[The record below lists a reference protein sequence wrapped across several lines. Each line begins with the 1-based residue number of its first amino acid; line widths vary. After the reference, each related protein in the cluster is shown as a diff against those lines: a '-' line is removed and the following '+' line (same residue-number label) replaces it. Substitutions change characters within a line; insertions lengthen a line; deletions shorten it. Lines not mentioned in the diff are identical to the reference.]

1 MDKASLA
8 TSTIDHAWS
17 YLSQACQ
24 HGLRRRMTKTNP
36 AADVQLPEARP
47 AKKRK
52 WGCQGLVDTLM
63 LSRCC
68 GSQEGVSVGETVEV
82 PAGAPA

>member
-1 MDKASLA
+1 MSSVFQEMDKASLA

-52 WGCQGLVDTLM
+52 SFTVER
-63 LSRCC
+63 SRVCSSPPSRPIRGRLC
-68 GSQEGVSVGETVEV
+68 GSPG
-82 PAGAPA
+82 

>member
-1 MDKASLA
+1 VSSVFQEMDKAGLA

-36 AADVQLPEARP
+36 AADVQLPDAGVARVWWTP
-47 AKKRK
+47 
-52 WGCQGLVDTLM
+52 
-63 LSRCC
+63 
-68 GSQEGVSVGETVEV
+68 
-82 PAGAPA
+82 

>member
-36 AADVQLPEARP
+36 AADVQLPDAGVARVWWTP
-47 AKKRK
+47 
-52 WGCQGLVDTLM
+52 
-63 LSRCC
+63 
-68 GSQEGVSVGETVEV
+68 
-82 PAGAPA
+82 